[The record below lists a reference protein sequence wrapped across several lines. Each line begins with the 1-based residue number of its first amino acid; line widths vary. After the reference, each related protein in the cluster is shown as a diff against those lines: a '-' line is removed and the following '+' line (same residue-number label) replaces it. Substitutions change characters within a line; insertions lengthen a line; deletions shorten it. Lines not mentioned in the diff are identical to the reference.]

1 MKEIF
6 NNKDIET
13 YESKRIDKNLFRR
26 KSNAKTFGGLLI
38 ADMKKAREERNWEM
52 VEVIQHYYKKY
63 MEFEKS
69 EKIKVK
75 MWKGKSGIKLLEE
88 PTKFIC
94 TTYKRDE
101 KDSEPK
107 EINRE
112 VLKTDL
118 NDLIVVINSFK
129 DKSKIQTSELAEK
142 LYRIEWKK
150 VFSDRMKHTYLVL
163 MLNVLEQK
171 GKIEYSRK
179 GFTKVIKNLDYFSL
193 K

>member
-1 MKEIF
+1 MNEIF
-6 NNKDIET
+6 SKNIET
-13 YESKRIDKNLFRR
+13 YESKGIDKSLFRR
-26 KSNAKTFGGLLI
+26 KSNAKTYPGLLI
-38 ADMKKAREERNWEM
+38 GDMKKAREERNWEM
-52 VEVIQHYYKKY
+52 ALVIQHYYKKY

-69 EKIKVK
+69 EKIRIKN
-75 MWKGKSGIKLLEE
+75 WKGKSGIKLLEE

-94 TTYKRDE
+94 TTHKRDE

-118 NDLIVVINSFK
+118 NDLIVVLNSFK
-129 DKSKIQTSELAEK
+129 DKNKIPTSEIAEK
-142 LYRIEWKK
+142 LFRIEWKK

-163 MLNVLEQK
+163 MFNVLEQK

-179 GFTKVIKNLDYFSL
+179 GFTKAIKNIDYFNL
-193 K
+193 Q